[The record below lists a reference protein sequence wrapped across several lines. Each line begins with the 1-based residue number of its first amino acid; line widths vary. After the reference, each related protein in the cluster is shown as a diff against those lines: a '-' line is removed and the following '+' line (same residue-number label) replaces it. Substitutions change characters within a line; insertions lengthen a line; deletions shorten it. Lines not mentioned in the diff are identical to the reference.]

1 MKPYKI
7 SEEVRLEILA
17 MKVSLVT
24 IASTLVL
31 LQAAPAFADDFAD
44 GCTLYGIKHYK
55 NAELSFK
62 KALAVNPASA
72 PTHYYL
78 GMCYMNTGKTAQAK
92 QEFQTC
98 LNLRPDPTT
107 TQYCQSLLTRLS
119 GAAPAG
125 AVRAAAPTAAGAS
138 GARSSGL
145 TSSASPAPSSSSAPA
160 IAGGN
165 AHDIEVEKRRKQI
178 MDKANQEI
186 AEIRAEYA
194 ERLEKGMITGKATHI
209 YYKEDGTAIVDMD
222 PETRAAIRKEGE
234 DKVEKI
240 REMAEYQCKFV
251 K

>member
-1 MKPYKI
+1 
-7 SEEVRLEILA
+7 
-17 MKVSLVT
+17 MKVSSVT

-31 LQAAPAFADDFAD
+31 LLAAPAFADDFAD

-62 KALAVNPASA
+62 KALAANPASA

-119 GAAPAG
+119 GAAPGG
-125 AVRAAAPTAAGAS
+125 AVRASAPAAAATS
-138 GARSSGL
+138 GARPSATSSV
-145 TSSASPAPSSSSAPA
+145 SSASSAASASSTAASAS
-160 IAGGN
+160 AGGN
-165 AHDIEVEKRRKQI
+165 AHDIEVEKRKKQI

-194 ERLEKGMITGKATHI
+194 ERLEKGMTTGKATHI
-209 YYKEDGTAIVDMD
+209 YYRDDGGPAIVDMD
-222 PETRAAIRKEGE
+222 PETRAAIKKEGE